1 MTIAAPLP
9 PAAPPHHGPGRGVGA
24 AAASHPPTPSGTIRH
39 TMTET
44 TTTTASGPLGRV
56 NEIVEIIRQSNAGL
70 AIGVVII
77 LAVLILPMPAMLL
90 DILLAFSMVFSVMI
104 LMTALFIQTPLEFS
118 AFPTV
123 LLVSAMFRLAL
134 NLASTRL
141 ILADGHEGT
150 AAAGNVIEA
159 FGNFVTRGN
168 FIIGVIV
175 FAILL
180 IVNFIVI
187 TKGSGRIA
195 EVAARFN
202 LDAMPGKQMAID
214 ADLSAGLIDEVEA
227 KNRRKTLEDESSFFG
242 AMDGASKFVR
252 GDAIAGLLITFI
264 NVIAGIIIGMMQM
277 GLTIQEASSNYSL
290 LTIGDGLVSQI
301 PALIVST
308 AAGILVSKAGVS
320 GSANQALSTQFT
332 SYPVALGMS
341 SGVMFAMALVPGMP
355 LIPFLTLGSAVGYL
369 AWTSARKQKAE
380 RAVTEQEKVV
390 EQARQVAA
398 APTEAPITDS
408 LKIDELKLELGYGLL
423 SLVKEDDSGTDRLTE
438 QIKALRRQ
446 LATELGFVMPS
457 VRILDN
463 MQLEPNIYKIKIKE
477 VEAGNGEVHASQ
489 LMVMD
494 PYGNKIT
501 LPGQH
506 TVEPTFGLP
515 AAWIDAA
522 LRDEAEVQGLTIVDP
537 STVISTHLTE
547 VLKANTA
554 DLLSYAN
561 VQSLLSGLDKDQQK
575 LVEDIVPSLISV
587 SGIQRVLQGLL
598 AERVSIRDLPTIL
611 EGVAE
616 VAGSARSTGQ
626 IIEHVRARL
635 ARQICAANLGMDG
648 NLPLLTLS
656 PNWERDFAEA
666 MIGEGEERHLAMAP
680 SKLQQFI
687 AGIQNG
693 FENAAQMGEIPVLIT
708 SPNIRPHVRAIIE
721 RFRPQTVVMSQNEVH
736 PRIRLRTVGSI

>member
-1 MTIAAPLP
+1 MA
-9 PAAPPHHGPGRGVGA
+9 
-24 AAASHPPTPSGTIRH
+24 
-39 TMTET
+39 T
-44 TTTTASGPLGRV
+44 TTPNPVPSTPMGRV
-56 NEIVEIIRQSNAGL
+56 SEFIETIRQSNAGL
-70 AIGVVII
+70 AVGVVII
-77 LAVLILPMPAMLL
+77 LSVLILPMPPVLL
-90 DILLAFSMVFSVMI
+90 DILLAFSIVFSVMI

-150 AAAGNVIEA
+150 AAAGHVIEA

-168 FIIGVIV
+168 FVIGIIV

-214 ADLSAGLIDEVEA
+214 ADLSAGLIDEMEA
-227 KNRRKTLEDESSFFG
+227 KGRRKTLEDESSFFG

-264 NVIAGIIIGMMQM
+264 NVIAGIIIGTAQM
-277 GLTIQEASSNYSL
+277 GLSLQEASSNYTL

-308 AAGILVSKAGVS
+308 AAGILVSKAGVA
-320 GSANQALSTQFT
+320 GSANKALTTQFT
-332 SYPVALGMS
+332 GYPIALGMS
-341 SGVMFAMALVPGMP
+341 SGVMFLMALVPGMP
-355 LIPFLTLGSAVGYL
+355 LIPFVTLGGAVGYL
-369 AWTSARKQKAE
+369 AWSTSKKNKTAAAAELQAVADKETSAM
-380 RAVTEQEKVV
+380 
-390 EQARQVAA
+390 A
-398 APTEAPITDS
+398 APVDPPISDS
-408 LKIDELKLELGYGLL
+408 LKMDELKLELGYGLL

-463 MQLEPNIYKIKIKE
+463 MQLEPNVYKVKIKE
-477 VEAGNGEVHASQ
+477 VEAGHGQVYANQ

-494 PYGNKIT
+494 PMGNQIN

-515 AAWIDAA
+515 ATWIDAA

-561 VQSLLSGLDKDQQK
+561 VQSLLNGLDKDQQK
-575 LVEDIVPSLISV
+575 LVEDIVPSQITV
-587 SGIQRVLQGLL
+587 SGVQRVLQMLL

-611 EGVAE
+611 EGIAE
-616 VAGSARSTGQ
+616 IAGSARNTAQ
-626 IIEHVRARL
+626 ITEHVRSRL
-635 ARQICAANLGMDG
+635 ARQICAANLSMDG
-648 NLPLLTLS
+648 TLPLLTLS
-656 PNWERDFAEA
+656 PGWERDFAEA
-666 MIGEGEERHLAMAP
+666 MSGEGDERHLAMAP

-687 AGIQNG
+687 VGVQGA
-693 FENAAQMGEIPVLIT
+693 FESAAQAGELPVLIT
-708 SPNIRPHVRAIIE
+708 SPHIRTHVRAIIE

-736 PRIRLRTVGSI
+736 PRIRLRTVGSV